1 MSKHDDLCE
10 DAKRAIDNVHN
21 DISVPLDTTLESLR
35 DLREHID
42 VLIDA
47 VRVSISAYNS

>member
-1 MSKHDDLCE
+1 MAHKDRLEAAKKAVDELHSDTSVSLEETEASLC
-10 DAKRAIDNVHN
+10 
-21 DISVPLDTTLESLR
+21 

-47 VRVSISAYNS
+47 VKHST